1 MLFLGVLHTSHY
13 RLHKKAGMFFL
24 ILMYP
29 RPCRAKTEYSA
40 PRALPVPLQSG
51 GIAEIDVI
59 LGSDVARGMLV
70 CLDEARLPTQIAGRR
85 LPWD

>member
-1 MLFLGVLHTSHY
+1 MPRLLHHISARY
-13 RLHKKAGMFFL
+13 RTPA
-24 ILMYP
+24 
-29 RPCRAKTEYSA
+29 RAVQKTEYSA

-51 GIAEIDVI
+51 SIAEIDVI

-70 CLDEARLPTQIAGRR
+70 CLDEACLPTQIAGRR

>member
-1 MLFLGVLHTSHY
+1 
-13 RLHKKAGMFFL
+13 MFFL

-29 RPCRAKTEYSA
+29 RPCRAKNGVFSTA
-40 PRALPVPLQSG
+40 TLPVPLQSG

>member
-1 MLFLGVLHTSHY
+1 
-13 RLHKKAGMFFL
+13 MFFL

-29 RPCRAKTEYSA
+29 ARAVQKTEYSA

-70 CLDEARLPTQIAGRR
+70 CLDEACLPTQIAGRR